1 MKKFNMILSIIMAM
15 MISFLAGVYAAPSL
29 QKNGFGPPVVEGT
42 TVNAADANGNGDKNA
57 DVKQTGT
64 NAGVS
69 DPDSGSTEGDQN
81 PTDAAQEKGKSAT
94 VVTGGEIGEPIT
106 FNYSINSADGVK
118 LTWEGDNLTGKTI
131 NYYTAEISTFN
142 PVGDPSHDQ
151 MTGDSTFKLKYVGP
165 VKPGDKML
173 LFDLFTYQGALHTIR
188 IDKFILEYDDGTT
201 ETIDYGYETSD
212 SSGL

>member
-29 QKNGFGPPVVEGT
+29 QKHGFGPPAVEEE
-42 TVNAADANGNGDKNA
+42 TVEAAGANGNGNDNTG
-57 DVKQTGT
+57 VKETGT
-64 NAGVS
+64 TAGAS
-69 DPDSGSTEGDQN
+69 DPDSGSAEIDQN
-81 PTDAAQEKGKSAT
+81 SANSAEEKGKSST

-118 LTWEGDNLTGKTI
+118 LTWEGNNLTGKTI